1 MSIIIVDI
9 ITRKME
15 EEIEAEKEREMWIDR
30 YDI

>member
-15 EEIEAEKEREMWIDR
+15 EEIEAEKEREMWIDT